1 MKQSLRCQ
9 LLIIC
14 FSVGFLFLSM
24 AISPH
29 SLQKIALAQDQPS
42 GSSAM
47 SMRDELSDVKDELTQ
62 LPKYSPNSISQS
74 LTYSH
79 FIPMGPLSHSP
90 GNQVKLVLSYNVTET
105 SLMDTPINAVME
117 IYSANQSL
125 VRTSSLPQPLNLTNP
140 EGTITLATTLQDN
153 NLKNITALAMI
164 TDDEKAIPISNALE
178 ARLNLG
184 EMSSGG

>member
-9 LLIIC
+9 PSIIC
-14 FSVGFLFLSM
+14 FSIGFLFLSM

-29 SLQKIALAQDQPS
+29 FLQKLVLAQDQS
-42 GSSAM
+42 GGSSAT
-47 SMRDELSDVKDELTQ
+47 SMRDELSDVKDELIL

-74 LTYSH
+74 LNYSH
-79 FIPMGPLSHSP
+79 FIPMGPLSNSP

-105 SLMDTPINAVME
+105 SLMGTSINAVME

-125 VRTSSLPQPLNLTNP
+125 VRTSSIPQPLNLTNP

-153 NLKNITALAMI
+153 NLKNITALALI
-164 TDDEKAIPISNALE
+164 TDDEKAIPISNVLE